1 MLRLAL
7 PLLLLA
13 AAVPAP
19 TPEWCKALPRP
30 AYKTLK
36 RLEVKDG
43 WFEVYGVAPG
53 VYAIYEPHQWEEVI
67 SYLVVGT
74 RRALLFDTGMGI
86 ADIDQPVAR
95 LTRLPVS
102 VLNSHTH
109 HDHVGD
115 NWRFASVLGL
125 DTAFTRQSMRGS
137 REAAQE
143 EIAPEAICG
152 KLPAGFD
159 PKTYRTRPFRITE
172 IVRDGSRI
180 DLGGRTL
187 EVIATPGHT
196 PDSISLLDRQNGLLF
211 TGDLFYLGPIFLYGP
226 ETDLAAY
233 QRSVARLRA
242 LVPQLKL
249 LLPAHNT
256 PVAAPAFLEKLDDAL
271 RLIKAGKLAPKARRP
286 QYVEYG
292 FDEFSI
298 RLAP

>member
-74 RRALLFDTGMGI
+74 RRAVLFDTGMGI
-86 ADIDQPVAR
+86 ANIDQPVAR
-95 LTRLPVS
+95 LTQLPVS

-143 EIAPEAICG
+143 EIAPGAICG
-152 KLPAGFD
+152 KLPVSI
-159 PKTYRTRPFRITE
+159 PRPIGPGRS
-172 IVRDGSRI
+172 GSLRSC
-180 DLGGRTL
+180 
-187 EVIATPGHT
+187 ATGHE
-196 PDSISLLDRQNGLLF
+196 SIS
-211 TGDLFYLGPIFLYGP
+211 
-226 ETDLAAY
+226 AAA
-233 QRSVARLRA
+233 RS
-242 LVPQLKL
+242 K
-249 LLPAHNT
+249 
-256 PVAAPAFLEKLDDAL
+256 
-271 RLIKAGKLAPKARRP
+271 
-286 QYVEYG
+286 
-292 FDEFSI
+292 
-298 RLAP
+298 